1 MAIFGN
7 FLKQNIFLILILFL
21 AIFLRFYDYQ
31 DRWVLNQDQSRDAI
45 ISLYSIRNQK
55 IPLLGPYSSAGPY
68 NFGGAYYILVI
79 LTTLL
84 FPFTSGP
91 WVAFTLLS
99 IFCVLL
105 FYKIGKNLSNKQLG
119 LTMALIACV
128 SPLLVDNS
136 TDMLNTVAILFAVTL
151 NFYFISL
158 FLKQP
163 KNIYLCLIGFS
174 VGLANNFHFQSLGF
188 GSILISF
195 LLFNFKSLKQ
205 LFFNT
210 ILIAIGFI
218 TSFLPNLI
226 FDILNNFSWTKSV
239 LAYYF
244 GGGVDKFYYPVRWLT
259 DIRDFWPQLW
269 GNIITGFP
277 LFGYILIG
285 IYILTF
291 IKSQKILSI
300 KKFNFMLLLSLLTQ
314 VILMRYYKGVRSKE
328 YLITFHA
335 YFIFFTSL
343 SLNYLSKNKV
353 IKLVFIAIITIFAL
367 LTCYKVIQQK
377 SQAQEILS
385 LYRQINQPKIN
396 FYSLNGSN
404 QVNLPIFYLYYRQNN
419 IDTNNGYKIATCIPN
434 ENIVCPDSKFV
445 IANSQNYQI
454 YDISSFTDEQLVDYY
469 HFTPQNIYNWLY
481 INYPNA
487 KTF

>member
-1 MAIFGN
+1 MAMFSK
-7 FLKQNIFLILILFL
+7 FLKKNIFLILILLL
-21 AIFLRFYDYQ
+21 ATILRFYDYQ
-31 DRWVLNQDQSRDAI
+31 NRFVLNQDQARDVSIA
-45 ISLYSIRNQK
+45 LFSIRNGQ
-55 IPLLGPYSSAGPY
+55 IPLVGSPSSAGPF
-68 NFGGAYYILVI
+68 NFGALYDWLVI
-79 LTTLL
+79 LVTVL

-105 FYKIGKNLSNKQLG
+105 FYKIGKNLGNEQLG
-119 LTMALIACV
+119 LIMALIACV

-136 TDMLNTVAILFAVTL
+136 SDMLNTVAVLFAVIL

-163 KNIYLCLIGFS
+163 KNIYLYFIGFS

-195 LLFNFKSLKQ
+195 LLFNFKNLKQ
-205 LFFNT
+205 LFINT
-210 ILIAIGFI
+210 ILIAIGFM

-239 LAYYF
+239 LAYYL

-259 DIRDFWPQLW
+259 DLRDFWPQLW
-269 GNIITGFP
+269 GNTITGFP
-277 LFGYILIG
+277 LFGYILIS
-285 IYILTF
+285 IYIIAFL
-291 IKSQKILSI
+291 KSTKKTAIN
-300 KKFNFMLLLSLLTQ
+300 KFNMILVLSLLTQ
-314 VILMRYYKGVRSKE
+314 IILMRYYKGVRSKE
-328 YLITFHA
+328 YLITFYA
-335 YFIFFTSL
+335 YFVFFTSF
-343 SLNYLSKNKV
+343 SLNYFSKSKV
-353 IKLVFIAIITIFAL
+353 INIISITIITTFSL
-367 LTCYKVIQQK
+367 LSCYRVIQQK

-385 LYRQINQPKIN
+385 LYRQINQTKIS

-404 QVNLPIFYLYYRQNN
+404 QVNLPIFYLYYQQNN
-419 IDTNNGYKIATCIPN
+419 IDTENGYKIATCRPN
-434 ENIVCPDSKFV
+434 QETICPDSKFI
-445 IANSQNYQI
+445 IASSQNYQI
-454 YDISSFTDEQLVDYY
+454 YDINHLADDQLSNYY
-469 HFTPQNIYNWLY
+469 QFTPQNIYNWLY